1 MNINQILAVIS
12 EWLGV
17 IAVTLILWLNPIFR
31 RPPVGFRYPRREGLV
46 SFFLYILIL
55 ILAFVFYS
63 RAANP
68 AMVRSNT
75 PQDVLFQR
83 LFLAGLSLVPFG
95 LALAIRKQPIRS
107 IGWSRQMLRPGL
119 ELGAAL
125 AFLTIFLRG
134 KIYGL
139 MAGVT
144 PAEGYALLASAG
156 LCLAEETIFRGYI
169 QLRLCSWMGSQVG
182 WVVTSLLFTVWQL
195 PRLLIN
201 PVNLPINL
209 ALSLGQG
216 LVLGWISQRSGN
228 VLVPILYR
236 TISEWIAFIP

>member
-1 MNINQILAVIS
+1 LNINPILAIIS

-17 IAVTLILWLNPIFR
+17 IAVTLILGLNPIFR
-31 RPPVGFRYPRREGLV
+31 RPQVGFRYPRREGLV

-63 RAANP
+63 GTANP
-68 AMVRSNT
+68 ALVRANT
-75 PQDVLFQR
+75 AQDVQYQR
-83 LFLAGLSLVPFG
+83 LFLAGLSLIPFV
-95 LALAIRKQPIRS
+95 LALTVRKQPMRS
-107 IGWSRQMLRPGL
+107 TGWSRQMLRPGL
-119 ELGAAL
+119 ELGLAL

-134 KIYGL
+134 KIYSL

-156 LCLAEETIFRGYI
+156 LCLAEESIFRGYL
-169 QLRLCSWMGSQVG
+169 QLRLCSWMGNWVG
-182 WVVTSLLFTVWQL
+182 WIVTSLLFTVWQL
-195 PRLLIN
+195 PRLMIN
-201 PVNLPINL
+201 PVNLLINL

-228 VLVPILYR
+228 VLVPVLYR